1 MAGKKKETE
10 RVEDTPEV
18 FENDIDLY
26 LQMFCEQYGIED
38 MTQEPQSRWSAAMQY
53 IYKNVFKNGCL
64 RLQGKLEGYNNTTKG
79 LNKSNCYTY
88 DYEKVDRVAD
98 HYIYLC
104 DLYDK
109 GKTIK
114 GFSYLTG
121 IGEETIYGWERKK
134 DSMLSSSGSE
144 IYKKLITAYEDSGE
158 SKLWSN
164 RNAVAQMAI
173 QNRRFGWNLP
183 GVSKEKAVSTAR
195 KPEEIEQ
202 MYGNEGKT
210 ALPELPNDD

>member
-1 MAGKKKETE
+1 MAGKKKEAE

-64 RLQGKLEGYNNTTKG
+64 KLQGKLEGYNNDVKG
-79 LNKSNCYTY
+79 LNNSSCNAY
-88 DYEKVDRVAD
+88 DLDKVNRVAD
-98 HYIYLC
+98 YYIYLC
-104 DLYDK
+104 NLHNK
-109 GKTIK
+109 GATIR
-114 GFSYLTG
+114 GFCFLTG
-121 IGEETIYGWERKK
+121 IADETIYEWGR
-134 DSMLSSSGSE
+134 DNGRGLSQASSE

-158 SKLWSN
+158 NKLWSN
-164 RNAVAQMAI
+164 RNPVAQMAI

-183 GVSKEKAVSTAR
+183 GVSKEKAVTTAR

-210 ALPELPNDD
+210 AIPTLPED

>member
-1 MAGKKKETE
+1 MAGKKKEAE

-64 RLQGKLEGYNNTTKG
+64 KLQGKLEGYNNDVKG
-79 LNKSNCYTY
+79 LSNSSCNAY
-88 DYEKVDRVAD
+88 DLDKVNRVAD
-98 HYIYLC
+98 YYIYLC

-109 GKTIK
+109 GKTIM
-114 GFSYLTG
+114 GFCYLTG
-121 IGEETIYGWERKK
+121 INQDTIYAWDRDK
-134 DSMLSSSGSE
+134 DKMLSSAPSE
-144 IYKKLITAYEDSGE
+144 IYQKLIAAYEDSGE

-210 ALPELPNDD
+210 AIPTLPED

>member
-64 RLQGKLEGYNNTTKG
+64 RLQGKLEGYSNDVKG
-79 LNKSNCYTY
+79 LNNSSCNAY
-88 DYEKVDRVAD
+88 DLDKVNRVAD
-98 HYIYLC
+98 YYIYLC

-109 GKTIK
+109 GKTIM
-114 GFSYLTG
+114 GFCYLTG
-121 IGEETIYGWERKK
+121 INQDTIYAWDRDK
-134 DSMLSSSGSE
+134 DKMLSSAPSE
-144 IYKKLITAYEDSGE
+144 IYQKLITAYEDSGE

-183 GVSKEKAVSTAR
+183 GVSKEKAVTTTR

-210 ALPELPNDD
+210 AIPTLPED